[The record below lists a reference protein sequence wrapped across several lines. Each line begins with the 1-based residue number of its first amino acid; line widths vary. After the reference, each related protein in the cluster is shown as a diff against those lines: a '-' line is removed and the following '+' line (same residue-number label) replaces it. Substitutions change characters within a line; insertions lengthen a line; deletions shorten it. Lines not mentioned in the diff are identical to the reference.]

1 MRPIWLGTKPP
12 LNQSAPSPP
21 WAMLPP
27 SSEGVTPDAAAEYEV
42 RTGSVGPGVGA
53 GAGPGGGGGGGGAG
67 GAGCGEFDESI
78 TLLPEKT
85 VWSAPPPHAV
95 RLAAK
100 AATSWRRNDTSMAAM
115 LARGRRRERRC
126 CKRVRVTQPF
136 EHRPREPHDRRL
148 ARGGV
153 RPCRHAAPNRAIAA
167 ACAANLSYAAR
178 PGGGLNCRVTKR
190 RAHVH
195 SLSGGA
201 CAARL

>member
-53 GAGPGGGGGGGGAG
+53 GAGAGGGGGGGGAG

-115 LARGRRRERRC
+115 LPTGCRRKRRC
-126 CKRVRVTQPF
+126 CKRLRVTQPF
-136 EHRPREPHDRRL
+136 EHCPPASLTIVGLRSVASEKTGRAASESGNRR
-148 ARGGV
+148 
-153 RPCRHAAPNRAIAA
+153 
-167 ACAANLSYAAR
+167 S
-178 PGGGLNCRVTKR
+178 
-190 RAHVH
+190 
-195 SLSGGA
+195 
-201 CAARL
+201 

>member
-95 RLAAK
+95 RLAAR

-136 EHRPREPHDRRL
+136 EHRPREPSRSSPCARWRPPMPARRAESGDRRS
-148 ARGGV
+148 V
-153 RPCRHAAPNRAIAA
+153 RSE
-167 ACAANLSYAAR
+167 LV
-178 PGGGLNCRVTKR
+178 LR
-190 RAHVH
+190 RAP
-195 SLSGGA
+195 GQ
-201 CAARL
+201 RLKLPGYKKEGP